1 MFCILQFANKG
12 MEVFSILLA
21 PDNVRSV
28 KRKKDC

>member
-12 MEVFSILLA
+12 SEVFSFLVA
-21 PDNVRSV
+21 PDKVQSV

>member
-12 MEVFSILLA
+12 LEVFSFLLV
-21 PDNVRSV
+21 PDNGRSV